1 MAVHKSVEKR
11 ARQSEKARSRN
22 RVLKSKVKTAKIA
35 LEKAIED
42 KKTDLTA
49 SLYKNYVSVVDKA
62 SSRKVIHKNNAS
74 RKKRRMAQKIKG
86 IGSAA

>member
-11 ARQSEKARSRN
+11 ARQNENARSRN
-22 RVLKSKVKTAKIA
+22 RVLKSKIKTARLA
-35 LEKAIED
+35 LEKAIEE
-42 KKTDLTA
+42 KKADLTE
-49 SLYKNYVSVVDKA
+49 SLYNNYVSIVDKA
-62 SSRKVIHKNNAS
+62 SSRKVIHKNTAS

>member
-11 ARQSEKARSRN
+11 ARQNEKARSRN
-22 RVLKSKVKTAKIA
+22 RVLKSKIKTARAA

-49 SLYKNYVSVVDKA
+49 SLYNNYVSVVDKA

-74 RKKRRMAQKIKG
+74 RKKRRMAQKIKD

>member
-11 ARQSEKARSRN
+11 ARQNENARSRN
-22 RVLKSKVKTAKIA
+22 RVLKSKIKTAKAA

-49 SLYKNYVSVVDKA
+49 SLYNNYVSIVEA

>member
-22 RVLKSKVKTAKIA
+22 RVWKSKVKTAKAA

-49 SLYKNYVSVVDKA
+49 SLYNNYVSIVDKA
-62 SSRKVIHKNNAS
+62 SSRKVMHKKNAS
-74 RKKRRMAQKIKG
+74 RKKRRMARKINVMG
-86 IGSAA
+86 PAT

>member
-11 ARQSEKARSRN
+11 ARQNENARSRN
-22 RVLKSKVKTAKIA
+22 RVLKSKIKTAKAA

-49 SLYKNYVSVVDKA
+49 SLYNNYVSIVDKA

>member
-11 ARQSEKARSRN
+11 ARQNDKARSRN
-22 RVLKSKVKTAKIA
+22 RVLKSKIKTARAA
-35 LEKAIED
+35 LEKAIVD
-42 KKTDLTA
+42 KKTDLTE
-49 SLYKNYVSVVDKA
+49 SLYKSYVSIVDKA
-62 SSRKVIHKNNAS
+62 SSRKVIHKNTAS

>member
-11 ARQSEKARSRN
+11 ARQNENARSRN
-22 RVLKSKVKTAKIA
+22 RVLKSKIKTAKAA

-49 SLYKNYVSVVDKA
+49 SLYNNYVSIVDKA
-62 SSRKVIHKNNAS
+62 SSRKVIHKKNAS